1 MRFMMIYKPAN
12 FKEMEA
18 GVPPTPEHMA
28 GMGKLIGELSQ
39 KGLLLA
45 TDGLQGGSKGARVK
59 RANGEVTVTDG
70 PFTEAKELIGGYAIF
85 QLQSKAEAIQLTER
99 FLKVAGDGEV
109 EIRQMHDA
117 PAVPPKT
124 TEPRP

>member
-12 FKEMEA
+12 FKDMEA
-18 GVPPTPEHMA
+18 GVPPKPEHVGEM
-28 GMGKLIGELSQ
+28 MQLIGELSQ
-39 KGLLLA
+39 KGLLIA
-45 TDGLQGGSKGARVK
+45 TDGLQGSSKGARVK

-109 EIRQMHDA
+109 EIRQMQDN
-117 PAVPPKT
+117 PGGPPPK
-124 TEPRP
+124 

>member
-12 FKEMEA
+12 FKDMEA
-18 GVPPTPEHMA
+18 GVPPTPENIA
-28 GMGKLIGELSQ
+28 GMMQLTGELSQ
-39 KGLLLA
+39 KGLLIT
-45 TDGLQGGSKGARVK
+45 TDGLQGSSKGARVK
-59 RANGEVTVTDG
+59 QADGKVTVIDG

-109 EIRQMHDA
+109 EIRQMQDN
-117 PAVPPKT
+117 PAGPPPK
-124 TEPRP
+124 